1 MFGDRLKLAR
11 AAAGFSLRD
20 LSAKMDCLISAQA
33 LGKYERDEM
42 LPSST
47 VLIALAKALGVSESY
62 LLSTGQL
69 ELADVA
75 FRKRKLT
82 SARDEAVLS
91 AQVLNRVEKYL
102 QIEDILAAASNEWKP
117 PTNFPHP
124 VSSVEQAELAADRLR
139 DAWGLGQDPIPR
151 LAEFLEEQGIK
162 VLSLDGLADTISGMT
177 ARIERGSGRFVP
189 MIVINKQHPGER
201 QRFTLAHELGHL
213 VLEPIGDLD
222 IDKAADRFAGAFLVP
237 APMLRAEVGARR
249 HEIPLGELLSLKKL
263 FLASMQC
270 VLYRL
275 KDLEIINQS
284 LCSAV
289 FARMSKLGWRMKEPE
304 PLPPEETQRFKRLV
318 FRSMAEELISES
330 KAAELLDVTVR
341 ELSNMAERG
350 AAA

>member
-11 AAAGFSLRD
+11 AAAGLSLRD
-20 LSAKMDCLISAQA
+20 LSAKMDHLVSAQA

-82 SARDEAVLS
+82 SARDEAVLR

-102 QIEDILAAASNEWKP
+102 QIEDILATASTEWKP
-117 PTNFPHP
+117 PAGFPHP
-124 VSSVEQAELAADRLR
+124 VSSVEQAELAADGLR
-139 DAWGLGQDPIPR
+139 NAWGLGQDPIPR

-289 FARMSKLGWRMKEPE
+289 FVRMSKLGWRMKEPE